1 MQKYCAKCDKI
12 FSSVAN
18 YCSWCGEDMAKYK
31 EYPDF
36 FTWED
41 RLKIHKQMKADA
53 QRGDNFNDG
62 YKPVTTQQLSL
73 F

>member
-31 EYPDF
+31 KYPDF

-53 QRGDNFNDG
+53 QRGVNFNDG
-62 YKPVTTQQLSL
+62 YKPVTTQQLPL